1 MSEHHHHSR
10 HRLAC
15 DAVEKA
21 AEAARPICAPDA
33 DPAIIIGLALSHVRQ
48 GGQGNRS
55 IPAPVMAYLD
65 MLADRGDPTCRMVRH
80 WISRR
85 RATSSS
91 HASKPPQRRCSD
103 HRLSAEIIAATSL
116 HEVL

>member
-10 HRLAC
+10 HRLTC

-21 AEAARPICAPDA
+21 AEAARPIRTPDA
-33 DPAIIIGLALSHVRQ
+33 DPAIIIGLALNHARQ

-55 IPAPVMAYLD
+55 IPAPVMAHLV
-65 MLADRGDPTCRMVRH
+65 MLAERGDPTCRMVRN

-85 RATSSS
+85 RTTLPP
-91 HASKPPQRRCSD
+91 HASYPRRRRHAD
-103 HRLSAEIIAATSL
+103 RLVSAEIISATSL
-116 HEVL
+116 PEVL